1 MIREQNQDVPPIAED
16 NIANNNMIE
25 GWSHGEPFDTL
36 SVEASQLDGKQ
47 NLDAYLAEYSHQ
59 TNVGEVNVNDSDAVE
74 LAFGRTGNIV
84 FGYDEVDNIDKL
96 RVLLWEYNIDD
107 PDEDI
112 DPEVLNEQEQ
122 YLNQIL
128 SNLTQHPK
136 VLDYEIDRISD
147 STDLEPYEEQGYE
160 NTLSIWNRYVANPS
174 NGMGVNGSENRFST
188 PNVSLNEAG
197 APKGV
202 FIEEVIEA
210 TAGMQDA
217 PDYGESNPYTVS
229 GEDNN
234 AELNSFGETVYN
246 LNLLLNK
253 GTEIE

>member
-36 SVEASQLDGKQ
+36 SVEASQLDEKQ

-74 LAFGRTGNIV
+74 LAFGRTDNLV
-84 FGYDEVDNIDKL
+84 YGYDEVNGIDSL
-96 RVLLWEYNIDD
+96 RVLLFEYNIDD

-112 DPEVLNEQEQ
+112 DPEQLDEQEGW
-122 YLNQIL
+122 LNQIL
-128 SNLTQHPK
+128 TKLENNPK
-136 VLDYEIDRISD
+136 ALDYTIDRISNPD
-147 STDLEPYEEQGYE
+147 ELDPYLEEDLE
-160 NTLSIWNRYVANPS
+160 NTLRIYNRNRANPTNS
-174 NGMGVNGSENRFST
+174 MGDLDTEEKRFVNPYVNLPESGVPKST
-188 PNVSLNEAG
+188 
-197 APKGV
+197 

-210 TAGMQDA
+210 TAGMVDPQGGDTA
-217 PDYGESNPYTVS
+217 GYTLKN
-229 GEDNN
+229 EDNP
-234 AELNSFGETVYN
+234 ELNSFGETVYN
-246 LNLLLNK
+246 LNLLLNI

>member
-1 MIREQNQDVPPIAED
+1 VCVENLHSTKPFED
-16 NIANNNMIE
+16 
-25 GWSHGEPFDTL
+25 
-36 SVEASQLDGKQ
+36 
-47 NLDAYLAEYSHQ
+47 
-59 TNVGEVNVNDSDAVE
+59 TNVGQVNVNDSDAVE
-74 LAFGRTGNIV
+74 LAFGRTGNVV

-107 PDEDI
+107 PDEEI

-136 VLDYEIDRISD
+136 VFDYEIDRISD

-160 NTLSIWNRYVANPS
+160 NTLSIWNRNRSMSTNSMGAN
-174 NGMGVNGSENRFST
+174 GTENRYSN
-188 PNVSLNEAG
+188 PNLSMPETG

-202 FIEEVIEA
+202 FIEEVTEA
-210 TAGMQDA
+210 SAGMQDA
-217 PDYGESNPYTVS
+217 PGYGGSNPYTVTD
-229 GEDNN
+229 GQ
-234 AELNSFGETVYN
+234 LNPFGETVYN

-253 GTEIE
+253 GTQIE